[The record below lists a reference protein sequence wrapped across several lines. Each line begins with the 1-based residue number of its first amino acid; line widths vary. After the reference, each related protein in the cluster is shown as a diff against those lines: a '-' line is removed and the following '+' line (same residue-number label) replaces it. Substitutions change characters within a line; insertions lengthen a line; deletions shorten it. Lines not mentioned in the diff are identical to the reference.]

1 MRYASDSQPVPIGPQ
16 YGRNDGHPLPGFS
29 EREQCVRRAALEQNI
44 GLDVG
49 NTTGRIEQP
58 PNRVTGVQQQQ
69 WMGCKRNDIDHAVA
83 AKLERRAVRGQNIVR
98 RQ

>member
-1 MRYASDSQPVPIGPQ
+1 MYARTVGIAAIVLACSA
-16 YGRNDGHPLPGFS
+16 GFS
-29 EREQCVRRAALEQNI
+29 RADEKVRVGAPETTAFSFSVV
-44 GLDVG
+44 DVG
-49 NTTGRIEQP
+49 NATGRIEKP

-69 WMGCKRNDIDHAVA
+69 LMGCKLNDIDHAVA